1 MLFPG
6 SEEEKCALLLIRLK
20 KTQKPLLFCTL
31 EGLTPLTQLKMA
43 KFFQSFK
50 AIKSLLQNLDLSK
63 LQQLSQK
70 VDLNEM
76 LGVVSK
82 MSEEDLGK
90 MMKML
95 KSGGGKSRE
104 LPEINGDFY
113 ELGKTL
119 SPEERE
125 IQLRVRDFMNKEIR
139 PIANEYWNKAEFP
152 HHIIPK
158 MAALNIGGLTYK
170 GYGCPGHSALLEGF
184 LAMEMARVDTSI
196 STFFGV
202 QSGLAMGSI
211 YICGSEEQ
219 KQQWLPKMQKME
231 TLGAFG
237 LTEPE
242 VGSGVA
248 GGLTTTCKKEGE
260 EWIINGQKKW
270 IGNATFADITIIWAR
285 DLGDGQ
291 VKGFIVRKDNPG
303 FHPEKME
310 NKMALRTVQ
319 NALITMKDCRVPEVD
334 RLQEAHSFKD
344 TAKVLRMT
352 RAGVAWQ
359 AVGCARGAYEAALKY
374 TNDRVQFG
382 RPIASF
388 QLVQDLLV
396 TMLCD
401 LTAMQTMV
409 FRLSQMQDKEELLD
423 EHASLAKVFC
433 TLRMRSIVDQ
443 ARELFGGNGILL
455 EYDIARFV
463 ADAEAI
469 YSYEGTKEI
478 NSLIVG
484 RAITGHSAFV

>member
-1 MLFPG
+1 M
-6 SEEEKCALLLIRLK
+6 ANLIK
-20 KTQKPLLFCTL
+20 
-31 EGLTPLTQLKMA
+31 
-43 KFFQSFK
+43 SFST
-50 AIKSLLQNLDLSK
+50 IKSLLKNIDLK
-63 LQQLSQK
+63 QVQQLSKK

-76 LGVVSK
+76 MGIVSG

-90 MMKML
+90 MMKMM
-95 KSGGGKSRE
+95 KGGKGRKRE
-104 LPEINGDFY
+104 LPEVNGDFY
-113 ELGKTL
+113 ELGSTL
-119 SPEERE
+119 TPEERE
-125 IQLRVRDFMNKEIR
+125 IQLKVREFMNREIR

-158 MAALNIGGLTYK
+158 MAELDIAGLTYQ
-170 GYGCPGHSALLEGF
+170 GYGCAGKSALLEGF
-184 LAMEMARVDTSI
+184 VAMEMARVDTSL

-211 YICGSEEQ
+211 YLCGSEQQ
-219 KQQWLPKMQKME
+219 KQEWLPKMQKLE
-231 TLGAFG
+231 IIGAFG

-242 VGSGVA
+242 VGSGAA
-248 GGLTTTCKKEGE
+248 GGLTTTCKREGD
-260 EWIINGQKKW
+260 EWVINGQKKW
-270 IGNATFADITIIWAR
+270 IGNATFSDLTIIWAR
-285 DLGDGQ
+285 NLEDNE
-291 VKGFIVRKDNPG
+291 VKGFIVRKGNPG
-303 FHPEKME
+303 YHAEKME

-319 NALITMKDCRVPEVD
+319 NALITMKNCRVPESD
-334 RLQEAHSFKD
+334 RLQEANSFRD

-374 TNDRVQFG
+374 TNERIQFG

-396 TMLCD
+396 TMLGD

-409 FRLSQMQDKEELLD
+409 FRLSQMQDNDELLD

-433 TLRMRSIVDQ
+433 TLRMRSIVDH

>member
-1 MLFPG
+1 MKRIF
-6 SEEEKCALLLIRLK
+6 
-20 KTQKPLLFCTL
+20 KTFS
-31 EGLTPLTQLKMA
+31 G
-43 KFFQSFK
+43 
-50 AIKSLLQNLDLSK
+50 IKSLIQNLDIDKINDLSK
-63 LQQLSQK
+63 K

-76 LGVVSK
+76 IGIVSK
-82 MSEEDLGK
+82 MSEDDLSK
-90 MMKML
+90 MMKMM
-95 KSGGGKSRE
+95 KGGGRKKE
-104 LPEINGDFY
+104 IPAINGDFY

-119 SPEERE
+119 PAHERE
-125 IQLRVRDFMNKEIR
+125 IQLRVREFMEREIR
-139 PIANEYWNKAEFP
+139 PIANEYWNKAQFP
-152 HHIIPK
+152 MQVIPK
-158 MAALNIGGLTYK
+158 MAELNIAGLTYS

-184 LAMEMARVDTSI
+184 IAMEMARVDTSM

-211 YICGSEEQ
+211 YLCGSEDQ
-219 KQQWLPKMQKME
+219 KEFWLPKMQKLE
-231 TLGAFG
+231 TIGAFG

-242 VGSGVA
+242 VGSAVA
-248 GGLTTTCKKEGE
+248 GGLTTTCIKEGD

-270 IGNATFADITIIWAR
+270 IGNATFSDITVIWAR
-285 DLGDGQ
+285 DLDDQQ

-303 FHPEKME
+303 FKAEKME

-319 NALITMKDCRVPEVD
+319 NALITMEKCVVPESD
-334 RLQEAHSFKD
+334 RLQNANSFKD
-344 TAKVLRMT
+344 TAAVLRMT

-359 AVGCARGAYEAALKY
+359 AVGCSRGAYEAALKY
-374 TNDRVQFG
+374 TNERSQFG
-382 RPIASF
+382 KPIASF

-396 TMLCD
+396 TMLGD
-401 LTAMQTMV
+401 LTAMQSMV
-409 FRLSQMQDKEELLD
+409 YRLSQMQDNGELLD

-433 TLRMRSIVDQ
+433 TLRMRDIVDQ